1 LEYVE
6 GGCNLTRKERSS
18 FPEEEKVEQ
27 EEIAQAEAEGA
38 EEVESLKKALAEE
51 KDKAEKYLTNW
62 QRSQAD
68 FVNYKRRIEQE
79 RAEVVN
85 YANSALIL
93 SVLPVVDDL
102 ERALAS
108 VSDELAES
116 TWVEGI
122 RHIYRKLQGA
132 LESQG
137 VSVIE
142 AEGKDFDPN
151 FHEAVMVV
159 EGEEGKVM
167 GETLKGYKL
176 RNRVIRPS
184 KVMVGK
190 GSEPPS
196 NNEHE

>member
-1 LEYVE
+1 M
-6 GGCNLTRKERSS
+6 TRKERSS
-18 FPEEEKVEQ
+18 FPDEEKVKPGEV
-27 EEIAQAEAEGA
+27 AQVEAEAT

-51 KDKAEKYLTNW
+51 KEKAEKYLSNW
-62 QRSQAD
+62 QRAQAD

-85 YANSALIL
+85 YANSAFIL
-93 SVLPVVDDL
+93 GILPIVDDL

-108 VSDELAES
+108 VPDELAES

-151 FHEAVMVV
+151 FHEAVMMV
-159 EGEEGKVM
+159 EGEEGKVI

-176 RNRVIRPS
+176 HNRVIRPS

-196 NNEHE
+196 NNENE